1 MLLVGQNDSILPKD
15 KLAIYVKAK
24 MYILFNSVIDED
36 PGLRDP
42 CVVAAI
48 NKLTRT
54 TEVLWRKRD
63 SMACL
68 LYTSDAADDWLVV

>member
-42 CVVAAI
+42 CVVAAVDRF
-48 NKLTRT
+48 TQT
-54 TEVLWRKRD
+54 TEILWRKKD
-63 SMACL
+63 SMATL
-68 LYTSDAADDWLVV
+68 